1 MPTLKLEDGATIFI
15 PDESPETIKEYTE
28 AYNKTKQGETG
39 VLGDIGRGL
48 FLTGPQRAVQG
59 LAETGSSLIDFIADT
74 DLTADVKEHFDRV
87 AYEKPK
93 TQAGEIASFFG
104 QFGIPGLGAA
114 GVLTRYGKAKG
125 TFNKAKGALG
135 FGAVD
140 GAVAT
145 DDTVTI
151 SDLVLDSESD
161 EERLARLDGSEA
173 AAKRLLDKMNVAAE
187 ASAFVFGLPLALSG
201 TKAAAKK
208 SIDFVAP
215 AASHIAKIGL
225 SGQGKLSAKGLDESL
240 LNTNKTFY
248 DRLKNNFTFKRDKP
262 TVAVAKA
269 MGAKT
274 ATV

>member
-39 VLGDIGRGL
+39 VLGDIGRSL
-48 FLTGPQRAVQG
+48 FLVGPQKAVQG
-59 LAETGSSLIDFIADT
+59 LAETGSSIIDFIADT

-114 GVLTRYGKAKG
+114 GVLTRYGKAKQ
-125 TFNKAKGALG
+125 ALG

-161 EERLARLDGSEA
+161 EERFWFE
-173 AAKRLLDKMNVAAE
+173 E
-187 ASAFVFGLPLALSG
+187 ALS
-201 TKAAAKK
+201 
-208 SIDFVAP
+208 
-215 AASHIAKIGL
+215 
-225 SGQGKLSAKGLDESL
+225 
-240 LNTNKTFY
+240 
-248 DRLKNNFTFKRDKP
+248 
-262 TVAVAKA
+262 
-269 MGAKT
+269 
-274 ATV
+274 